1 MVTTSQWGRSSS
13 SAWHGHC
20 SGSRSERVE
29 SIQIPPYTINLI
41 RNKILL
47 LDEATA
53 SVDVRTDHLIQN
65 TIRTQFRGCTVLTIA
80 HRLKTIL
87 DYDKIL
93 LLDAGKVAEFNSPQ
107 NLLADS
113 SSTFHSM
120 CKDNGLLAPSN

>member
-65 TIRTQFRGCTVLTIA
+65 TIQTQFRGCTVLTIA
-80 HRLKTIL
+80 HRLNTVLGYHKVMVL
-87 DYDKIL
+87 DHGSLVQCDTP
-93 LLDAGKVAEFNSPQ
+93 A
-107 NLLADS
+107 NLLARE
-113 SSTFHSM
+113 
-120 CKDNGLLAPSN
+120 GLFREMALAAGLVKN